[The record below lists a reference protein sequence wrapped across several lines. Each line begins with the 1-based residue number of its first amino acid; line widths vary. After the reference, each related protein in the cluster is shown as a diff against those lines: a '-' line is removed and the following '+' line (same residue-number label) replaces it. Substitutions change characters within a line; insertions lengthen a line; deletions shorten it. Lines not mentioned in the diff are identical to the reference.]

1 MNSIP
6 TYMLE
11 TTSSDRHLLPA
22 PLQPGG
28 QRTAAVGVLQ
38 GLYMHG
44 DAGRRLSS

>member
-11 TTSSDRHLLPA
+11 AASSDGHLLPA

-38 GLYMHG
+38 GLQG